1 METNRDYDILE
12 MPLQALAAY
21 WLSIKK
27 LMDSKKN
34 KSCVEE
40 EAAHTSEPFI
50 KHLLETGLC
59 SGLAEPLVRKLAL
72 VKRDVLLSDY
82 HRKIDLMRL
91 ALYAIASGENPRVT
105 LVRMLSKFAV
115 PPLDE
120 EQAFDLAR
128 GLMTGLAEPA
138 ADKAALVN
146 VDHKMRLDQLLVKLL
161 FYAIYARHESIKSL
175 ARFLPHVTSPYFA
188 EGLSLAV
195 DSFEPDFL
203 THHLASIRD
212 ETIYETKQKMDLAME
227 MCLAI
232 KNKQPYEDIHAI
244 ARSYMP

>member
-1 METNRDYDILE
+1 METIRDYDILE
-12 MPLQALAAY
+12 MPLQGLAAY

-27 LMDSKKN
+27 LMDAKKA
-34 KSCVEE
+34 KGCIEE
-40 EAAHTSEPFI
+40 EASHTSEPFI
-50 KHLLETGLC
+50 AHLLETGLC
-59 SGLAEPLVRKLAL
+59 SGLAEPLVRKLAE

-120 EQAFDLAR
+120 KQAFEQAR
-128 GLMTGLAEPA
+128 GTMAALSAPA
-138 ADKAALVN
+138 ADMAALVD
-146 VDHKMRLDQLLVKLL
+146 VDHKMSLDRLLVKLL
-161 FYAIYARHESIKSL
+161 FYAVYARHQSIKSL
-175 ARFLPHVTSPYFA
+175 NRFLPHVTSPYFA

-212 ETIYETKQKMDLAME
+212 ETIYETKQKMDMSME

-232 KNKQPYEDIHAI
+232 RNKQPYEDIHAI

>member
-1 METNRDYDILE
+1 MDQSRDYDILE
-12 MPLQALAAY
+12 MPIQALAAY

-27 LMDSKKN
+27 LTDAKKG
-34 KSCVEE
+34 KACVEE
-40 EAAHTSEPFI
+40 EVAHTTEPFI
-50 KHLLETGLC
+50 AHLLDTGLC
-59 SGLAEPLVRKLAL
+59 SGLAEPLVRKLAE

-91 ALYAIASGENPRVT
+91 ALYAIASGENTRVT

-115 PPLDE
+115 PPLSE
-120 EQAFDLAR
+120 EQCLDLAR
-128 GLMTGLAEPA
+128 GVMTALEEPG
-138 ADKAALVN
+138 ADLAALVD

-161 FYAIYARHESIKSL
+161 FYSTYARHKSIKSL
-175 ARFLPHVTSPYFA
+175 GKFLPHVTSPYFA

-195 DSFEPDFL
+195 DNFEPDFL

-212 ETIYETKQKMDLAME
+212 ETIYETKQKMDMSME

-232 KNKQPYEDIHAI
+232 RNKLLYDDIHTI